1 MIRYW
6 YMFLADSLLTAAAIF
21 FAMMIRLEIFY
32 PEYFLFSIHLR
43 TIWPFIVL
51 AMVVRPMVFYFSG
64 IYQRMWRYA
73 TTHDF
78 FRLVVAVG
86 IGSLI
91 LSLLTL
97 FVLRPL
103 LITNFPRSL
112 LILEGLLSIFFL
124 GGLRV
129 ILKVSE
135 NYADEIDWKKVD
147 IKPVQ
152 RALIVGAGDTG
163 VHLAREF
170 IDNPQLGTQPIAF
183 VDDDQKKIGR
193 KTHGLDVFG
202 PLVTLADIVQKMNVD
217 EVIIAIPNAPAQT
230 IQNIKNICH
239 TISIPFSI
247 ASAPASLLS
256 HEDAMAGSVSSL
268 RLPMSLPDI
277 TTKEI
282 QNVIRVMQSRNLSI
296 GSQTVMLEDLIAAEC
311 NMNHAVAVV
320 NGTAALHMCVVAAGI
335 QPGDEVITTPFSFVS
350 SANCILYERATPV
363 FIDIEPVTL
372 GIAPDR
378 IESAITER
386 TKAIVVVHVFGQP
399 SDMDPI
405 MEIAA
410 RHNLVVIEDACEAI
424 GAEYKGKKAGAIGK
438 AGTFAF
444 YPNKQI
450 TTGEGAM
457 IVTNDEEWVHL
468 FRSLRNQGRD
478 KFDGWLNHSRLGYNY
493 RMSELNAAVGVV
505 QIKRLDELLNKRA
518 AVADEYNRIISGIEG
533 IMPLT
538 IAPTTTRMSWFV
550 YVVRFTP
557 DIDRDMMV
565 NLLAEK
571 GVPSRPYF
579 FPIHLQPFYRK
590 MFGFKP
596 GDFPGSEAA
605 GASILALPFHAN
617 MKKEEIEVV
626 CKALA
631 DTISKAIKKEGNT

>member
-6 YMFLADSLLTAAAIF
+6 YMLLADSLLTAAAIV

-32 PEYFLFSIHLR
+32 PDYFLFSRHLR
-43 TIWPFIVL
+43 TIWPFIIL
-51 AMVVRPMVFYFSG
+51 AMVLRPLIFYFSG

-73 TTHDF
+73 TTRDF

-86 IGSLI
+86 IGSLV
-91 LSLLTL
+91 LSLIMLL
-97 FVLRPL
+97 LLRPL
-103 LITNFPRSL
+103 LITSFPRSL
-112 LILEGLLSIFFL
+112 LILEGLLSVFFL

-147 IKPVQ
+147 IKPAR
-152 RALIVGAGDTG
+152 RALIVGAGNTG
-163 VHLAREF
+163 VNLAREF
-170 IDNPQLGTQPIAF
+170 IDNPQLGTQPVAF

-202 PLVTLADIVQKMNVD
+202 PLVALADIVHKMNVD

-230 IQNIKNICH
+230 IQNIKNMCH
-239 TISIPFSI
+239 AISIPFSI

-256 HEDAMAGSVSSL
+256 QEELLAGSASSL
-268 RLPMSLPDI
+268 RLPMSMPDI

-311 NMNHAVAVV
+311 NMKHAVAVV
-320 NGTAALHMCVVAAGI
+320 NGTAALHMCIVAAGI

-363 FIDIEPVTL
+363 FVDIEPATL
-372 GIAPDR
+372 GIDPGR
-378 IESAITER
+378 IEEAITER

-457 IVTNDEEWVHL
+457 IVTNDEEWSHL

-493 RMSELNAAVGVV
+493 RMSELNAAVGVI
-505 QIKRLDELLNKRA
+505 QIKRLNELLSKRS
-518 AVADEYNRIISGIEG
+518 AVADEYNRTISGIG
-533 IMPLT
+533 GAAPLA

-550 YVVRFTP
+550 YVVRFDP
-557 DIDRDMMV
+557 DIDRDRMV

-596 GDFPGSEAA
+596 GDFPRSEAA

-631 DTISKAIKKEGNT
+631 DTIPQATNKGGSI